1 MFILLCIFAVLT
13 LGTRATHL
21 SQLEQKFNTLEQ
33 KVRSLEQKEANSAAK
48 SLDYKAKWNMEERN
62 IQLYNTQ
69 QVGSKLCFM

>member
-1 MFILLCIFAVLT
+1 M

-48 SLDYKAKWNMEERN
+48 IIGLQGQMEYGGKKHPTLQYATSR
-62 IQLYNTQ
+62 
-69 QVGSKLCFM
+69 